1 MKFLFSDLSTIA
13 LLFSIPYICINLRS
27 LRMLEIETQTFE
39 QQLPGLLL
47 TDPGKFVLIKGSE
60 ITGIFSAVEDAL
72 KTGYE
77 KFGADPFFIRQILP
91 AQQPLNFANN
101 YLVA

>member
-1 MKFLFSDLSTIA
+1 
-13 LLFSIPYICINLRS
+13 
-27 LRMLEIETQTFE
+27 MLEKETQTFE

-47 TDPGKFVLIKGSE
+47 TDLGKFVLIKGSE
-60 ITGIFSAVEDAL
+60 ITGIFSALEDAL

-77 KFGADPFFIRQILP
+77 KFGADPFFIKQILP